1 MEFNPIDSNQIEP
14 VTETPIAEV
23 PVREPFWGYM
33 DLLLMIGITAAAFLV
48 IATVT
53 ALLIELFPAAK
64 KNLVVW
70 GLLLQI
76 VFYGIVYLGFRF
88 TLGVRY
94 GRPVLESLGWRRT
107 RFNLFLAVAGGVALA
122 FLVALIAGLLH
133 TPQVSTPID
142 LFSSSSLTLALFA
155 VFAAVIAPVTEELF
169 FRGFLQPLF
178 SRTFGVAA
186 GIVITALIFGALH
199 APEYSWAWQYA
210 SAVAFA
216 GAVFGWVR
224 YRANSII
231 PSTIMHGCYNSV
243 FLIAFLV
250 SKHAKL
256 Q

>member
-1 MEFNPIDSNQIEP
+1 MDFEPIEP
-14 VTETPIAEV
+14 QPAVVMPAAEA
-23 PVREPFWGYM
+23 PVREPFWGYT
-33 DLLLMIGITAAAFLV
+33 DLLLMIGFTVAAF
-48 IATVT
+48 IAIAVVT
-53 ALLIELFPAAK
+53 SAILWVFPAEK
-64 KNLVVW
+64 KDFAVW
-70 GLLLQI
+70 GLILQT
-76 VFYGIVYLGFRF
+76 VFYILVYLGFRF
-88 TLGVRY
+88 TLGVRH
-94 GRPVLESLGWRRT
+94 GRPVMTSLGWRRT
-107 RFNLFLAVAGGVALA
+107 HFSIVLAVCGGVALA
-122 FLVALIAGLLH
+122 FLVGLIAGLLH
-133 TPQVSTPID
+133 TPQVSNPID
-142 LFSSSSLTLALFA
+142 LFSKSTFTLALFA
-155 VFAAVIAPVTEELF
+155 IFAAVIAPVTEELF

-186 GIVITALIFGALH
+186 GILITALIFGGLH

-250 SKHAKL
+250 SKHPKF

>member
-1 MEFNPIDSNQIEP
+1 MDFNPIEP
-14 VTETPIAEV
+14 VAETPIAET
-23 PVREPFWGYM
+23 PAREPFWGYT
-33 DLLLMIGITAAAFLV
+33 DLGLMIGFTAAAFLV

-53 ALLIELFPAAK
+53 ALLIGVFPAAK
-64 KNLVVW
+64 KHLGLW
-70 GLLLQI
+70 GLLLQVI
-76 VFYGIVYLGFRF
+76 FYGLVYLGFRF

-94 GRPVLESLGWRRT
+94 GRPVLASLGWRRT
-107 RFNLFLAVAGGVALA
+107 HFSPFLAVGGGVGLA

-133 TPQVSTPID
+133 TPQVATPID
-142 LFSSSSLTLALFA
+142 LFSGSSLTLALFA
-155 VFAAVIAPVTEELF
+155 VFAAVIAPLTEELF

-178 SRTFGVAA
+178 SRTFGTVT

-210 SAVAFA
+210 LAVAFA

>member
-1 MEFNPIDSNQIEP
+1 MDFTPIEP
-14 VTETPIAEV
+14 ATATPIAET
-23 PVREPFWGYM
+23 PAREPFWDYK
-33 DLLLMIGITAAAFLV
+33 DLLLMIGFTGAAFLV
-48 IATVT
+48 VATVT
-53 ALLIELFPAAK
+53 ALLFGQFPAAK
-64 KNLVVW
+64 KNLALW

-76 VFYGIVYLGFRF
+76 IFYGLVYLGFRF

-94 GRPVLESLGWRRT
+94 GQPVLASLGWRRT
-107 RFNLFLAVAGGVALA
+107 HFSLALAVAGGVALA
-122 FLVALIAGLLH
+122 FLVAVIAGLLH

-142 LFSSSSLTLALFA
+142 FFSSSSLTLALFA
-155 VFAAVIAPVTEELF
+155 IFAAVIAPITEELF

-231 PSTIMHGCYNSV
+231 PSTLMHGCYNSV

>member
-1 MEFNPIDSNQIEP
+1 MDFKPIESEP
-14 VTETPIAEV
+14 VALTPIVEA
-23 PVREPFWGYM
+23 PTPEPFWGYT
-33 DLLLMIGITAAAFLV
+33 DLLLMIGFTVAAFIV
-48 IATVT
+48 IAVVT
-53 ALLIELFPAAK
+53 SAILWIFPAEK
-64 KNLVVW
+64 KDFAVW
-70 GLLLQI
+70 GLILQT
-76 VFYGIVYLGFRF
+76 VFYVLVYLGFRF

-94 GRPVLESLGWRRT
+94 GRPVMASLGWRRT
-107 RFNLFLAVAGGVALA
+107 HFSVVLAVAGGVALA
-122 FLVALIAGLLH
+122 FLVGLIAGLLH

-142 LFSSSSLTLALFA
+142 LFTKSTFTLVLFA
-155 VFAAVIAPVTEELF
+155 IFAAVIAPVTEELF

-178 SRTFGVAA
+178 SRTFGVIA
-186 GIVITALIFGALH
+186 GILITALIFGGLH

-210 SAVAFA
+210 SAVALA

-250 SKHAKL
+250 SKHPKL

>member
-1 MEFNPIDSNQIEP
+1 MDFIPAEP
-14 VTETPIAEV
+14 AAETAVFP
-23 PVREPFWGYM
+23 PPPREPFWGYT
-33 DLLLMIGITAAAFLV
+33 DLLLMIGFTAAAFMVVAIITAGLMALV
-48 IATVT
+48 
-53 ALLIELFPAAK
+53 PGAK
-64 KNLVVW
+64 KDLALW
-70 GLLLQI
+70 GLLLQM
-76 VFYGIVYLGFRF
+76 VFYGLVYLGFRF
-88 TLGVRY
+88 TLGVRH

-107 RFNLFLAVAGGVALA
+107 GFKPVIAVVGGISLA
-122 FLVALIAGLLH
+122 FLVAVIAGLLH
-133 TPQVSTPID
+133 TPQVPTPID
-142 LFSSSSLTLALFA
+142 LFSSSWMTIALFA
-155 VFAAVIAPVTEELF
+155 VFAALIAPFTEELF

-186 GIVITALIFGALH
+186 GILITAILFGVLH

-210 SAVAFA
+210 LAVGFA

-224 YRANSII
+224 ARANSII

>member
-1 MEFNPIDSNQIEP
+1 MDFEPIESQP
-14 VTETPIAEV
+14 GTATPAVEV
-23 PVREPFWGYM
+23 PAREPFWGYM
-33 DLLLMIGITAAAFLV
+33 DLLLMIGFTVAAFLAIAVVTSV
-48 IATVT
+48 I
-53 ALLIELFPAAK
+53 LWMFPAEK
-64 KNLVVW
+64 KDFAVLGLV
-70 GLLLQI
+70 LQT
-76 VFYGIVYLGFRF
+76 VFYILVYFGFRF

-94 GRPVLESLGWRRT
+94 GRPVMTSLGWRRT
-107 RFNLFLAVAGGVALA
+107 HFSVVLAMGGGVALA
-122 FLVALIAGLLH
+122 FLVGLIAGLLH

-142 LFSSSSLTLALFA
+142 MFSKSSFTLVLFA
-155 VFAAVIAPVTEELF
+155 VFAVVIAPVTEELF

-178 SRTFGVAA
+178 SRTFGVIA
-186 GIVITALIFGALH
+186 GILITAVIFGGLH

-250 SKHAKL
+250 SKHSKL
-256 Q
+256 P

>member
-1 MEFNPIDSNQIEP
+1 ME
-14 VTETPIAEV
+14 T
-23 PVREPFWGYM
+23 PVREPFWGYT
-33 DLLLMIGITAAAFLV
+33 DLLLMIGFTVAAFLV
-48 IATVT
+48 IAVVT
-53 ALLIELFPAAK
+53 SAVLWVFPAEK
-64 KNLVVW
+64 KDFAVW
-70 GLLLQI
+70 GLILQT
-76 VFYGIVYLGFRF
+76 VFYVLVYLGFRF

-94 GRPVLESLGWRRT
+94 GRPVMTSLGWKRT
-107 RFNLFLAVAGGVALA
+107 HFSIALAVAGGVALA
-122 FLVALIAGLLH
+122 FLVGLIAGLLH
-133 TPQVSTPID
+133 TPPVATPID
-142 LFSSSSLTLALFA
+142 LFSKSTFALVLFA
-155 VFAAVIAPVTEELF
+155 IFAAIIAPVTEELF

-178 SRTFGVAA
+178 SRTFGVIA
-186 GIVITALIFGALH
+186 GILMTALIFGGLH

-250 SKHAKL
+250 SKHPKL

>member
-1 MEFNPIDSNQIEP
+1 MEFEPIESQPATVAPIEAAP
-14 VTETPIAEV
+14 A
-23 PVREPFWGYM
+23 REPFWGYT
-33 DLLLMIGITAAAFLV
+33 DLLLMVGFTVAAFLA
-48 IATVT
+48 IAIVT
-53 ALLIELFPAAK
+53 SAILWLFPAEK
-64 KNLVVW
+64 KDFAILGLV
-70 GLLLQI
+70 LQI
-76 VFYGIVYLGFRF
+76 VFYILVYFGFRF

-94 GRPVLESLGWRRT
+94 GRPVMASLGWKRT
-107 RFNLFLAVAGGVALA
+107 HFSIVLAVGGGVALA
-122 FLVALIAGLLH
+122 FLVGLIAGLLH

-142 LFSSSSLTLALFA
+142 MFSKSSLTLVLFA

-178 SRTFGVAA
+178 SRTFGVIV
-186 GIVITALIFGALH
+186 GILITALIFGGLH

-231 PSTIMHGCYNSV
+231 PSTIMHGCYNTV

-250 SKHAKL
+250 SKHPKL

>member
-1 MEFNPIDSNQIEP
+1 
-14 VTETPIAEV
+14 
-23 PVREPFWGYM
+23 
-33 DLLLMIGITAAAFLV
+33 MIGFTVGAFLIIAAITA
-48 IATVT
+48 
-53 ALLIELFPAAK
+53 LILEVFPAAK
-64 KNLVVW
+64 KHLGLW

-76 VFYGIVYLGFRF
+76 VFYGLVYLGFRF

-94 GRPVLESLGWRRT
+94 GQPVLESLGWRRT
-107 RFNLFLAVAGGVALA
+107 RFSPLLAVAGGVGLA
-122 FLVALIAGLLH
+122 FLVALIAGLIH

-142 LFSSSSLTLALFA
+142 LFSGSYLTLALFA
-155 VFAAVIAPVTEELF
+155 VFAVVIAPITEELF

-178 SRTFGVAA
+178 SRTFGVAV
-186 GIVITALIFGALH
+186 GIVITAVIFGALH

-256 Q
+256 P